1 MADSGAATGGT
12 PGAGGTPDAAGAGDD
27 DKVKAA
33 AGNAGREA
41 GAGKSDG
48 KSDEGQQQDTGKDD
62 YAELRTSL
70 DSERKTRKELEKRL
84 KAIEEKDLPE
94 AERVAREQAEVKAEN
109 QTLRSENQKLKGQ
122 MAVYAEAGKLGFAD
136 PVDAF
141 RLIDIEFDDEGQPKG
156 VTQALSKLLLHDEQ
170 VARVEDA
177 HDVVDLLLEAKPY
190 LRSGPAR
197 ATTGGSADGGN
208 SNGQP
213 SGGNSMNDLIRSAAG
228 RG

>member
-156 VTQALSKLLLHDEQ
+156 VTQALSKLL
-170 VARVEDA
+170 
-177 HDVVDLLLEAKPY
+177 EAKPY

-213 SGGNSMNDLIRSAAG
+213 SGGNSMNDLIRQAAG
-228 RG
+228 RGN